1 MIDGASLSA
10 SGPLLL
16 NDPGVPVDISSAHRH
31 LLDRALELPEVLAL
45 VPGKPIAE
53 EARGLFD

>member
-16 NDPGVPVDISSAHRH
+16 NDPGGPVDFSSGY

-45 VPGKPIAE
+45 VPGEPVAE